1 MEVAI
6 FTDLHLGLKSDSQ
19 VWHNVVFDWVD
30 SMIDTLNKR
39 NIKNIFFLGDWFHN
53 RAAVSGITLKAA
65 ADVLEKLSDFTIWM
79 FPGNHDLYF
88 ANQVEV
94 SSVALLKGYSNI
106 KFFDKI
112 TKVNLDSTEITLC
125 PWGLNPLD
133 TSIESTEY
141 LFGHFEINTF
151 QMNSSEKLCE
161 EGLKLSDL
169 LRKFT
174 KIFSGHFH
182 KAQKRV
188 YSTGLVQYV
197 GNPFQMNYGEAEEDK
212 GFIILDLKS
221 GNYEYVYNEISPK
234 FIKMPLSRLVNL
246 DITELPTVF
255 TGNFVRLICDMS
267 ITADDMNE
275 LVRLISVFKP
285 EELDIDWDNTGFS
298 STSASNIN
306 FEAFEL
312 IKAISEFTKLLD
324 IENQKDILDYLEKVH
339 ASIDT

>member
-6 FTDLHLGLKSDSQ
+6 FTDLHLGVRSDSQ
-19 VWHNVVFDWVD
+19 TWHNITFNWID
-30 SMIDTLNKR
+30 SLVKILKER
-39 NIKNIFFLGDWFHN
+39 NINNIFFLGDWFHN
-53 RAAVSGITLKAA
+53 RAAISGVTLKAA
-65 ADVLEKLSDFTIWM
+65 ADILEKLSDFTIWM

-94 SSVALLKGYSNI
+94 SSVSLFKGYSNI
-106 KFFDKI
+106 KFFDKVTKI
-112 TKVNLDSTEITLC
+112 TLDNNEITLC

-133 TSIESTEY
+133 VSVDSTEY

-169 LRKFT
+169 LRKFN

-188 YSTGLVQYV
+188 YSAGLVQYV

-212 GFIILDLKS
+212 GFIILDLTS

-246 DITELPTVF
+246 DITELPATF
-255 TGNFVRLICDMS
+255 TGNFIRLICDMS
-267 ITADDMNE
+267 IATDDMNE
-275 LVRLISVFKP
+275 LIRLISVYKP
-285 EELDIDWDNTGFS
+285 EELDVDWDNAGLSGTVN
-298 STSASNIN
+298 SNLN

-312 IKAISEFTKLLD
+312 INAISEFTKLLD
-324 IENQKDILDYLEKVH
+324 IENQKDILSYLEKVH
-339 ASIDT
+339 AAIEA